1 MPHSIEILVSLARLF
16 EYPGQDYPDR
26 VERCAA
32 GVASGHVE
40 GAALLRQFLWEV
52 SGRSVSELEE
62 LYIQTFDLNP
72 DGCLDIG
79 WHLFG
84 EDYARG
90 EFLVKMNQE
99 IRRYG
104 LGESH
109 ELPDHITRVLPVLAR
124 MEESEAAR
132 FQENF
137 LAPAL
142 LKLSGAVGADNA
154 YRKLLSALA
163 CVVGIPLEDAC
174 QKEEQA

>member
-1 MPHSIEILVSLARLF
+1 MPHSIEMLACLVRLF
-16 EYPGQDYPDR
+16 EYPGPDYPDQI
-26 VERCAA
+26 ERCLANFASAQEESAA
-32 GVASGHVE
+32 I
-40 GAALLRQFLWEV
+40 LRQFLSEIRD
-52 SGRSVSELEE
+52 RSLSELEE

-72 DGCLDIG
+72 AACLDIG

-104 LGESH
+104 LAESH

-124 MEESEAAR
+124 MEDSEARR

-137 LAPAL
+137 LDPAWR
-142 LKLSGAVGADNA
+142 KLSAAVGADNP
-154 YRKLLSALA
+154 YSKLLSALA
-163 CVVGIPLEDAC
+163 CVLEIRPEAC
-174 QKEEQA
+174 QKETQA